1 MVTSA
6 VYSGWP
12 GNRNWRYRVVDV
24 KISVCGDV
32 SLLEGLQDALEGAHS
47 VLAALRF
54 ATPTP
59 PISYA
64 SACNPQLLPFETPSF
79 SPPVFLVS
87 SSCTSVVC
95 SPLVSSQ
102 SLSSS
107 NNSLTSVSSS
117 VSISLCTLHSNDIL
131 EELFPTSLPSMIQPP
146 TEH

>member
-1 MVTSA
+1 MVCGSYLQFLCFSLLLFRVVTSV

-47 VLAALRF
+47 VLAGLRF

-64 SACNPQLLPFETPSF
+64 SACNPQLFT
-79 SPPVFLVS
+79 
-87 SSCTSVVC
+87 
-95 SPLVSSQ
+95 
-102 SLSSS
+102 
-107 NNSLTSVSSS
+107 
-117 VSISLCTLHSNDIL
+117 I
-131 EELFPTSLPSMIQPP
+131 
-146 TEH
+146 